1 MAENESLTPEKQLLK
16 LIENS
21 TSSKQEPLLQVEK
34 AKREA
39 KKWFSLNALKGRLS
53 FLKTF
58 LSGLGSSFRERSKNP
73 LGIRH
78 FNFLLKC
85 LILFLSLYLGYTIV
99 VTALEL
105 KRTSNLIF
113 KYEGSPS
120 SLPEPAPMLKNLS
133 YYMDKVTARDIF
145 NLGALPT
152 PEEKEKE
159 SALPPEEAVSK
170 KFSLVGI
177 AWSDNPEAM
186 IEDTESKRTHF
197 VKRGRTIN
205 QDIKVVAIFKDR
217 VVLSYEDEEFELR

>member
-1 MAENESLTPEKQLLK
+1 MAENEPLTPEKQLLK
-16 LIENS
+16 LIENP
-21 TSSKQEPLLQVEK
+21 TNPKQEPLRIEK

-58 LSGLGSSFRERSKNP
+58 LSGLRSSFRERSKSQF
-73 LGIRH
+73 GIRH

-85 LILFLSLYLGYTIV
+85 LILFLSLYLGYAIV

-105 KRTSNLIF
+105 KRASNLIF
-113 KYEGSPS
+113 KYEESPH

-145 NLGALPT
+145 NVGA
-152 PEEKEKE
+152 PESKEKTKE
-159 SALPPEEAVSK
+159 EDAALVEETLSK

-186 IEDTESKRTHF
+186 VEDVESKRTHF
-197 VKRGRTIN
+197 VKRGQTIN
-205 QDIKVVAIFKDR
+205 QDVKVVAVFKDR
-217 VVLSYEDEEFELR
+217 VVLSYQDKEFEVR